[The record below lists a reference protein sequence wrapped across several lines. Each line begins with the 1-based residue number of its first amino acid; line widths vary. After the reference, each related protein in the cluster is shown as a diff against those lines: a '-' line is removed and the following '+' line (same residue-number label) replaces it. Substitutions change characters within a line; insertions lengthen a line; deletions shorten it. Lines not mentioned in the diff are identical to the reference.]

1 MFLLKMALLKL
12 CQSRCQETKAGNQDD
27 LGSILTISII
37 KGKLY
42 RDTETMGKMD
52 PFVEI
57 EYNEKQYK
65 TKVHEDGGKNPEWN
79 ESFDIPIQSMSD
91 QVRITCYDEDALSND
106 LVGTQ
111 SFDME
116 KLCANQGINEW
127 LVLEY

>member
-1 MFLLKMALLKL
+1 
-12 CQSRCQETKAGNQDD
+12 
-27 LGSILTISII
+27 
-37 KGKLY
+37 
-42 RDTETMGKMD
+42 MD